1 MFEELKIKAFSLH
14 IKQRLVWGALIGLVL
29 FSFGLAVA
37 FFTFDHQVILD
48 EALTMQDQLT
58 YKVITNSGP

>member
-14 IKQRLVWGALIGLVL
+14 IKQRLIWGALIGLVT

-37 FFTFDHQVILD
+37 FLTVDHQVILND
-48 EALTMQDQLT
+48 ALQMQDSMT
-58 YKVITNSGP
+58 YKVITDSRP

>member
-29 FSFGLAVA
+29 FSFGLAIA
-37 FFTFDHQVILD
+37 FLTVDHQVIIN
-48 EALTMQDQLT
+48 EALEMQDSLT
-58 YKVITNSGP
+58 YQVITDSRP

>member
-14 IKQRLVWGALIGLVL
+14 IRQRLVWGALIGLL
-29 FSFGLAVA
+29 TFSFGLAVA

-48 EALTMQDQLT
+48 EAMQMQDSLT
-58 YKVITNSGP
+58 YEVIRGGG

>member
-1 MFEELKIKAFSLH
+1 MFEEQKTKVFSLH
-14 IKQRLVWGALIGLVL
+14 IKQRLVWGALVGLVT

-37 FFTFDHQVILD
+37 FFTFDHQVILN
-48 EALTMQDQLT
+48 EALTMHDSMT

>member
-1 MFEELKIKAFSLH
+1 MLQELRIRLFSLH
-14 IKQRLVWGALIGLVL
+14 IKQRLVWGALIGLVT

-37 FFTFDHQVILD
+37 FLTVDHQVILN

-58 YKVITNSGP
+58 YKVITNAP